1 MVSVS
6 FWRIQN
12 QPSRGVLGKSYSENM
27 QQIYRRTPMPNYD
40 FNKAGKQHY
49 WNRTSAYV
57 FSCKFAAYF
66 RNTFS
71 KRTPLDGCFWRIT
84 NCSDHRRVCTAKPLH
99 AMQLPNTYYT
109 RRLNRNFKPST
120 FCVRYHSYHCV

>member
-27 QQIYRRTPMPNYD
+27 QQIYRRTPMPNYY
-40 FNKAGKQHY
+40 FNKAAKQHY
-49 WNRTSAYV
+49 WNCTSAYV

-66 RNTFS
+66 QNTFF
-71 KRTPLDGCFWRIT
+71 KRAPLDGCFWRFK

-109 RRLNRNFKPST
+109 RRIKRNFKPST
-120 FCVRYHSYHCV
+120 FCVRHHSYHCV